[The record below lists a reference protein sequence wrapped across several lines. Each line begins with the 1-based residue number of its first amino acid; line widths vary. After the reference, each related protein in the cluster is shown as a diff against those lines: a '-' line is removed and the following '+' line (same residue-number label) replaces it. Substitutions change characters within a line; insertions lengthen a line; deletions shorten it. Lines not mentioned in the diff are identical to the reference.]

1 MKKIVFL
8 FCLTFAGLTFSQT
21 REVYLTGIPFT
32 VTIEDSA
39 NFHTAV
45 FVKNEKG
52 KTVAKFASAGEKR
65 KLEIDEAGNY
75 VVFAGEKK
83 LKEVRIIPAWFAIVP
98 PLVAILL
105 ALIFRQVLLALFAGI
120 FVGEFFIYDYNP
132 FIAFY
137 KIGDTLLPEILSDPD
152 HVLIILFTILIG
164 GVVGIISANGGT
176 KGMAEIIIKKA
187 KTARSGML
195 ASWFLGVAIFFD
207 DYSNSLIVGNMMR
220 PITDKLKISREK
232 LAYIVDSTAAPVTS
246 LVVVST
252 WIGYELGL
260 IGSGLKSVGSSLS
273 AYEVF
278 IESVAYRFYPVA
290 ALVFVF
296 MVAFFKRDFGPMYK
310 AEINARKFGV
320 AQYKNKN
327 SDDISALEDL
337 SEKPRWFNA
346 VIPIFVLIAGTLAG
360 LYITGKSALVAS
372 GASEFGLREI
382 ISASNSYY
390 ALIWGS
396 FTATAVAIMMTLAQK
411 IITLEQTLDA
421 FVKGLRSMF
430 VPVVILSLA
439 WGIGKIT
446 ADVKTADYFISGLVD
461 FVNIKF
467 LAALVFV
474 VCALTS
480 FATGTSWGTMAIV
493 MPIVIPLTA
502 ELGAHAG
509 LPTHEINFYLVSVIA
524 SVLAG
529 SVFGDHCS
537 PIADTT
543 ILSSLASGCN
553 HIAHVQTQLPYAL
566 LVGATSLVFGSLLT
580 ALGVSLIIAYV
591 LIFVSLA
598 ATLFLF
604 GKKTEI

>member
-1 MKKIVFL
+1 VKKIVFL
-8 FCLTFAGLTFSQT
+8 FCLTLAGLTFSQT

-220 PITDKLKISREK
+220 PITDKQKISREK

-260 IGSGLKSVGSSLS
+260 IGSGLKSVGSPLS

-327 SDDISALEDL
+327 SDDISALENL

-360 LYITGKSALVAS
+360 LYVTGKSALVAS

-580 ALGVSLIIAYV
+580 ALGVPLIIAYV